1 MKVRQQIARFVAF
14 GNPFEAF
21 EARMRGMVVAD
32 NGIVDALFKF
42 TRPVTGSYFQC
53 PPLRDG
59 QLDLSALGL

>member
-1 MKVRQQIARFVAF
+1 VKVRQQIARFVAL
-14 GNPFEAF
+14 GHSFEAF
-21 EARMRGMVVAD
+21 ETQMRGMVVAD